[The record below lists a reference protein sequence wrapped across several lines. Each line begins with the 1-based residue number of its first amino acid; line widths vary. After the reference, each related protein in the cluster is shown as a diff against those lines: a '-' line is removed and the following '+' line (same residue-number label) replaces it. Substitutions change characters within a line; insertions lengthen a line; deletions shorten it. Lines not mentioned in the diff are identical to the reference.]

1 MILATRVN
9 MKNLRP
15 HLALLLSNSIWA
27 INYPFYHMAMGHGIP
42 ASAMLFLSLAVA
54 AILSLIPLFWSR
66 AERVERADIK
76 YLVAAAVLS
85 GLMRKGFVIYG
96 LSHTSPIDASIIA
109 TLLPVMALVISVAM
123 GIDRFTKGRVAG
135 IILGL
140 GGALTVIL
148 SGSSSDKGAGALLG
162 NMSMLLYT
170 IAAGFYM
177 VWLQPIF
184 KKYKPITL
192 LRWVYTLSVLMF
204 APVGLMPTL
213 HTHFA
218 GMSTHILIITLFV
231 ITVPTFLPNLLLNF
245 ALKRVSPTISGMYSY
260 IQPILAIAM
269 SIWLGLGKL
278 HWITLVGGAVI
289 ISGVTLVIQSYSTTP
304 KPR

>member
-1 MILATRVN
+1 
-9 MKNLRP
+9 
-15 HLALLLSNSIWA
+15 
-27 INYPFYHMAMGHGIP
+27 MGHGIP

-54 AILSLIPLFWSR
+54 AILSLVPLFWSR
-66 AERVERADIK
+66 AERVERSDIK

-135 IILGL
+135 IALGL

-148 SGSSSDKGAGALLG
+148 SGSSDDKSAGALLG
-162 NMSMLLYT
+162 NLSMLLYT
-170 IAAGFYM
+170 IAAGFFM

-213 HTHFA
+213 HTNFA
-218 GMSTHILIITLFV
+218 GMSTHILLITLFV

-289 ISGVTLVIQSYSTTP
+289 ISGVTLVIRSYSTTP